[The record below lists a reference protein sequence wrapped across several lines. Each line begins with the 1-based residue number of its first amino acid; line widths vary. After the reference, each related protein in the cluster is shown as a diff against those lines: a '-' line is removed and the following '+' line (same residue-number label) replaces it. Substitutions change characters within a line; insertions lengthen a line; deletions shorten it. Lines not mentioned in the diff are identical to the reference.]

1 MAATVDLGGLLTDP
15 FTLRTVFS
23 VVAGALTGLVVVR
36 LTFLL
41 HNQRDLFRALRAV
54 RAELL
59 YDSDALERLARLLRD
74 DMRTQHVDLPI
85 EVPAGATIEV
95 SYVLS
100 LPGAL
105 STAAFD
111 QLRQSGRLFD
121 LPEPTRLALFDLY
134 ETVERINRLRGHRE
148 ALQYNSV
155 GNVHLLIDA
164 AELGLEP
171 GETVTEADL
180 SADVLDR
187 LEELRRL
194 RRATRGINRSI
205 LRLAAN
211 ISPPE
216 RVEALGLEQYA
227 DSAGDREPLTIDE
240 AVELLE
246 AVEAES
252 FWARV
257 V

>member
-1 MAATVDLGGLLTDP
+1 MAASVDLGSLLTDP

-23 VVAGALTGLVVVR
+23 VLAGALTGLVVVR
-36 LTFLL
+36 LTFFL

-74 DMRTQHVDLPI
+74 DMRRQHVDLPI
-85 EVPAGATIEV
+85 EVPAGTTIEV
-95 SYVLS
+95 RYVLS

-121 LPEPTRLALFDLY
+121 LPEPTRRALFDLY

-155 GNVHLLIDA
+155 GNVHLVVDA
-164 AELGLEP
+164 AGLDLEP
-171 GETVTEADL
+171 GETATEAELPAGVRDQ
-180 SADVLDR
+180 
-187 LEELRRL
+187 LEALRRL
-194 RRATRGINRSI
+194 RRATQGINASI
-205 LRLAAN
+205 LRLAAS

-216 RVEALGLEQYA
+216 RVETLGLAEFAAA
-227 DSAGDREPLTIDE
+227 DDEREPPTIEE
-240 AVELLE
+240 AVAMLDSIE
-246 AVEAES
+246 ASS
-252 FWARV
+252 FWARFV
-257 V
+257 